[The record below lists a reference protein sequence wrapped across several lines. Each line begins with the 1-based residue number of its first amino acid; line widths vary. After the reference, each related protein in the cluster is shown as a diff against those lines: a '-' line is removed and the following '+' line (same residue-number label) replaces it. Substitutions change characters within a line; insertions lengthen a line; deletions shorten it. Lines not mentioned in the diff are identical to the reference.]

1 MRARFAVL
9 ITAVALTVVAVWL
22 VFRID
27 PSAAP
32 TNGETTRIRGP
43 VGESMRES
51 SSPDA
56 GPDPSP
62 LTTLSDEGL
71 FDHPDCH
78 FTAGKGPASGAG
90 LFIVPGE
97 NESRFLVRNQEGAL
111 FGDDLPFVPRVYAVG
126 KRDDGVL
133 AVLGDMQLHDRDS
146 QEPRL
151 HGHAR
156 VYFNGQIIYENEE
169 LWGYGI
175 AADGSSFFAIEP
187 LAGETSRLVLRNLD
201 AGEEH
206 HFDLGRQMTY
216 FDNHGRP
223 YGWYYTSS
231 MSEVI
236 LAPPQQLNGTPRGIY
251 WFYANDGNGP
261 RVIRIRSADVP
272 LRSDD
277 AVLGVDP
284 RQVRDEPILRGGV
297 LSAHDDRV
305 HFESSEMAY
314 HMVDHSREGRESFG
328 VRKSAYRGY
337 GEDGGPQRSDVW
349 TWERPGSYPHGLV
362 VSANG
367 AWVAL
372 QDRYRDWALDADTG
386 ELVFA
391 FPTTEDLSPSA
402 PSDRVLRS
410 SYLTEAYRT
419 AALERLASV
428 LRPEATAGDLGGRGG
443 GLQLDGDLL
452 MIRRHFGQGSRTRYF
467 HDVFNLTAAR
477 VDAPPLF
484 RIPVNRDCRSAA
496 LAGWRTVLSP

>member
-9 ITAVALTVVAVWL
+9 ITAVALTAVAVWL
-22 VFRID
+22 VLRID

-56 GPDPSP
+56 RPDPSP

-78 FTAGKGPASGAG
+78 FTAGEGPASDAG

-111 FGDDLPFVPRVYAVG
+111 FGDHLPFVPRVYAVG

-133 AVLGDMQLHDRDS
+133 AVLGDMQLHNRDA
-146 QEPRL
+146 QEPQF

-223 YGWYYTSS
+223 YGWYYASS

-272 LRSDD
+272 LAVTTPRSASIRNRFATSPSC
-277 AVLGVDP
+277 AVVYLARTMTGS
-284 RQVRDEPILRGGV
+284 I
-297 LSAHDDRV
+297 
-305 HFESSEMAY
+305 SSRA
-314 HMVDHSREGRESFG
+314 R
-328 VRKSAYRGY
+328 
-337 GEDGGPQRSDVW
+337 W
-349 TWERPGSYPHGLV
+349 
-362 VSANG
+362 
-367 AWVAL
+367 
-372 QDRYRDWALDADTG
+372 
-386 ELVFA
+386 
-391 FPTTEDLSPSA
+391 PTTWSI
-402 PSDRVLRS
+402 
-410 SYLTEAYRT
+410 T
-419 AALERLASV
+419 AAKVANRLGCERA
-428 LRPEATAGDLGGRGG
+428 RIAATARMAGRNAVMSGRGNVPVA
-443 GLQLDGDLL
+443 
-452 MIRRHFGQGSRTRYF
+452 IRM
-467 HDVFNLTAAR
+467 A
-477 VDAPPLF
+477 
-484 RIPVNRDCRSAA
+484 
-496 LAGWRTVLSP
+496 